1 VLKRIFSRKITA
13 IPVVL
18 MALTAL
24 TALTVVSVPSAASA
38 QSLDQLVNAGSKK
51 CMTNGGS
58 TKNSAKITQYTCAN
72 PVGSDLNQLWVYT
85 GNTIYNYGD
94 YINYGIKMCLTNGGS
109 KADSTDI
116 TQYTCANPAGSDPSQ
131 VWYIVYYS
139 LTNVTISNPN
149 NFCMTTGGAT
159 GNSAPI
165 TQYTCGDPPS
175 NNQQWYSP

>member
-1 VLKRIFSRKITA
+1 VLKRIFRRRIIA

-24 TALTVVSVPSAASA
+24 TALIVVSVPSAASA
-38 QSLDQLVNAGSKK
+38 ESYDQLANVTSGK

-58 TKNSAKITQYTCAN
+58 TKNSAPITQYTCST
-72 PVGSDLNQLWVYT
+72 GDDLNQVWVYT

-109 KADSTDI
+109 TADSTPI
-116 TQYTCANPAGSDPSQ
+116 TQYSCNGSSNQ
-131 VWYIVYYS
+131 TWYIVGYG
-139 LTNVTISNPN
+139 LTNVTISNSPGT
-149 NFCMTTGGAT
+149 FCMTTGGAL

-175 NNQQWYSP
+175 NNQQWYVP